1 MQSILLISH
10 GQMANGVKN
19 ALSMFF
25 GNEVPQLESLALLPN
40 MGADEFGAMIREKLA
55 ELDNEDGTVIFA
67 DVLGGT
73 PFNQSAMLVS
83 DRVDLIV
90 GMNLPMLMEFLATRE
105 YGKVEINHLVEVGRQ
120 GVINARELLSGD
132 EEVEDDD

>member
-25 GNEVPQLESLALLPN
+25 GEQKQLESLALTSE
-40 MGADEFGAMIREKLA
+40 MGAEEFGQMIRDKLA
-55 ELDNEDGTVIFA
+55 ELDNDDGTVIFA

-73 PFNQSAMLVS
+73 PFNQAAMLVNEK
-83 DRVDLIV
+83 VDLIV

-105 YGKVEINHLVEVGRQ
+105 YNRIDIDHLVEVGKN
-120 GVINARELLSGD
+120 GVINVKQMFSENII
-132 EEVEDDD
+132 EDDD

>member
-25 GNEVPQLESLALLPN
+25 GNEVKQLESLALLPE
-40 MGADEFGAMIREKLA
+40 MGADEFGAQIKEKL
-55 ELDNEDGTVIFA
+55 EQLKCDDGTVIFA

-73 PFNQSAMLVS
+73 PFNQASLLL
-83 DRVDLIV
+83 DEKTDLIV

-105 YGKVEINHLVEVGRQ
+105 YGRIEVDHLLDVGKQGIVSAKALFSQETVE
-120 GVINARELLSGD
+120 
-132 EEVEDDD
+132 EDDD

>member
-25 GNEVPQLESLALLPN
+25 GEQPQFESLALTSD
-40 MGADEFGAMIREKLA
+40 MGADEFGGQIREKLS
-55 ELDNEDGTVIFA
+55 ELDCEDGTVIFA
-67 DVLGGT
+67 DVMGGT
-73 PFNQSAMLVS
+73 PFNQAAQLLN
-83 DRVDLIV
+83 DKVDLIV

-105 YGKVEINHLVEVGRQ
+105 YNKVDINHLVEVGKN
-120 GVINARELLSGD
+120 GVINVKNMFTAEQ
-132 EEVEDDD
+132 VDDDD